1 MDTDTPWTAKRQER
15 GRMRGEINGGKSGM
29 TKKTRSTFSP
39 WRSRG
44 KKGGTVLNRF
54 IGLQATTIIFVS
66 HSGPIVSGREAVEW
80 ASASLSFAT
89 QQTYT
94 LTRPAAPSSA
104 WLIVRANYRRQR
116 LLFRSD
122 SNRGKRKKIK
132 KKRFRAF
139 ASFHENVNRRNR
151 PGWFQVDVRSI
162 LSRCSHENPRH
173 EPPPG
178 SGVNLPWASMDAD
191 SKEIFIVN
199 DTTADFS
206 ESSDTELA
214 AQKLFIGNERRL
226 NRDSLL
232 NFESTYWTE
241 AFNAGDVRAAWNRD
255 IVLKFSERW
264 Y

>member
-29 TKKTRSTFSP
+29 TKKTRSTLSP

-80 ASASLSFAT
+80 ASASLGFAT

-116 LLFRSD
+116 LLFRCD
-122 SNRGKRKKIK
+122 SNKGKRKKK
-132 KKRFRAF
+132 KKKFRAF
-139 ASFHENVNRRNR
+139 ASFHEYVNRRDR
-151 PGWFQVDVRSI
+151 SGWFQVDVFDRSYSDAATKI
-162 LSRCSHENPRH
+162 HVTSHLLVRELIYPELRWMLTRRKYLS
-173 EPPPG
+173 
-178 SGVNLPWASMDAD
+178 
-191 SKEIFIVN
+191 
-199 DTTADFS
+199 
-206 ESSDTELA
+206 
-214 AQKLFIGNERRL
+214 
-226 NRDSLL
+226 
-232 NFESTYWTE
+232 
-241 AFNAGDVRAAWNRD
+241 
-255 IVLKFSERW
+255 
-264 Y
+264 

>member
-29 TKKTRSTFSP
+29 TKKTRSTLSP

-80 ASASLSFAT
+80 ASASLGFAT

-116 LLFRSD
+116 LLFRCD
-122 SNRGKRKKIK
+122 SNKGKRKKK
-132 KKRFRAF
+132 KEEVPCICKFSRVRKQAG
-139 ASFHENVNRRNR
+139 SIRLIPGRR
-151 PGWFQVDVRSI
+151 VRSI
-162 LSRCSHENPRH
+162 LFRCGHENPRH
-173 EPPPG
+173 EPPSG

-214 AQKLFIGNERRL
+214 ARKLFIGNERRL

-241 AFNAGDVRAAWNRD
+241 GFNAGDVKAAWNRD